1 MNEPLNDAD
10 SFWFFVTHLQ
20 LQTSGTRESDLPFSF
35 LCRVTMEEKVVL
47 AIVLVTVAFFNEGLG
62 QDSIVVQIDGGSIR
76 GVRFSDYAMFLGIP
90 FAAPPIGS
98 LRW

>member
-1 MNEPLNDAD
+1 MRILFFWLFLLLN
-10 SFWFFVTHLQ
+10 FKRRGQ
-20 LQTSGTRESDLPFSF
+20 ENPFYHF
-35 LCRVTMEEKVVL
+35 LSCRATMEVRKVVL
-47 AIVLVTVAFFNEGLG
+47 AIVLVAVAFFFNEGLG
-62 QDSIVVQIDGGSIR
+62 QEDSIVVRIDGGSIR

>member
-1 MNEPLNDAD
+1 
-10 SFWFFVTHLQ
+10 
-20 LQTSGTRESDLPFSF
+20 
-35 LCRVTMEEKVVL
+35 MEVRKVVL
-47 AIVLVTVAFFNEGLG
+47 AIVLVAVAFFFNEGLG
-62 QDSIVVQIDGGSIR
+62 QEDSIVVRIDGGSIR